1 LWERALAY
9 RYQVQ
14 AAPAVDPLTDNSIKH
29 VIQNADYYVNELC
42 LAIRN
47 VEDVLD
53 SGNSTD
59 VKRMRAIASG
69 EGNSLTLKDV
79 ESTARHIMVHL
90 VRRCVVGYAD
100 FKQREK
106 AGEDDL
112 ILNCQERINRVI
124 QTLKQA
130 KSVCRDV
137 LEEDARIA
145 LLVHQPGAILATK
158 AHYLKT
164 NATRKRALEENK
176 EKSKELVR
184 LKASLISG
192 QTQAATS
199 DQGIALQ
206 GGAHT
211 VH

>member
-9 RYQVQ
+9 RYQVH
-14 AAPAVDPLTDNSIKH
+14 AAPAVDPLTDNPIKH

-59 VKRMRAIASG
+59 VKRMRAMASG

-100 FKQREK
+100 FKQRE
-106 AGEDDL
+106 
-112 ILNCQERINRVI
+112 
-124 QTLKQA
+124 
-130 KSVCRDV
+130 
-137 LEEDARIA
+137 
-145 LLVHQPGAILATK
+145 
-158 AHYLKT
+158 
-164 NATRKRALEENK
+164 
-176 EKSKELVR
+176 
-184 LKASLISG
+184 
-192 QTQAATS
+192 
-199 DQGIALQ
+199 
-206 GGAHT
+206 
-211 VH
+211 